1 MNTLL
6 TLAVIGGLAVI
17 LAAGILTGICLR
29 PSRGRHSNT
38 LGPAHTGAGDGPGPE
53 LEYGWPLD
61 TPAARA
67 AIVDL
72 TAALRQDAIDA
83 VIRHDLNHARNLNQ
97 HAARLE
103 SVLRRWDTT
112 VGVE

>member
-1 MNTLL
+1 MNALV
-6 TLAVIGGLAVI
+6 VIGALSLI
-17 LAAGILTGICLR
+17 LAAAIFTYISLQ

-38 LGPAHTGAGDGPGPE
+38 LGPAHTGAGDGPSPE

-83 VIRHDLNHARNLNQ
+83 VIRRDLNHARTLSQ